1 MSGPAWRCSSA
12 PSPTSGCA
20 GAPVGRRPSSGCR
33 LPPRRTA
40 AQSRSRSPS
49 RPIAVAVVVAQSQ
62 SQSYAGAVS
71 MSADAVPATPA
82 TGASALSG
90 DDEHPIGHRHRD
102 VTGGWLRPAV
112 FGAAGGVVSAHQIGL
127 TGLAGLV
134 AGAFSMATGEYTSVA
149 SQTELTQAEIEIEKA
164 ELKRSPRAEEA
175 ELASLYMSRGL
186 DEPLAREVARQ
197 LSADHETAWR
207 VHTREELG
215 VDPDDLPRPM
225 TAAWSSFCAFALG
238 ALLPLLP
245 YLLGAHSLLPALL
258 LAGLGLFAAGAF
270 VSRFTRRTA
279 LSSGARQL
287 LFGAAAAAV
296 TYAIGHLV
304 GGRLG

>member
-112 FGAAGGVVSAHQIGL
+112 FGATDGLVSNFALIAGVAGGGVSAHQIGL

-164 ELKRSPRAEEA
+164 ELKRSPRA
-175 ELASLYMSRGL
+175 
-186 DEPLAREVARQ
+186 EVARQ

>member
-1 MSGPAWRCSSA
+1 
-12 PSPTSGCA
+12 
-20 GAPVGRRPSSGCR
+20 
-33 LPPRRTA
+33 
-40 AQSRSRSPS
+40 
-49 RPIAVAVVVAQSQ
+49 
-62 SQSYAGAVS
+62 
-71 MSADAVPATPA
+71 MSADPVPATPA
-82 TGASALSG
+82 TGASTLSG
-90 DDEHPIGHRHRD
+90 DDPHPIGHRHRD

-112 FGAAGGVVSAHQIGL
+112 FGATDGLVSNFALIAGVAGGGVSAHQIGL

-175 ELASLYMSRGL
+175 ELASLYLSRGL